1 MIDRKTTLVE
11 SGRPPMAKGVAHAFG
26 LTIRPEQMLE
36 FFHDVLLSAPI
47 PFDAMFEMLELDDK
61 GADSEIGFYF
71 TSVINPLENCVR
83 FNVQHFFR
91 LLKQHADGLIPLD
104 AELDGIEASSLF
116 TVILL
121 RIKSDHFPPHAGNE
135 LPLAHLRYEAGEMQ
149 LLNVFESV
157 KKDRRIQIS
166 GKR

>member
-1 MIDRKTTLVE
+1 MAGTLIA
-11 SGRPPMAKGVAHAFG
+11 SGRPPMAKGAAHAFG

-36 FFHDVLLSAPI
+36 FFHDVLPAAPI
-47 PFDAMFEMLELDDK
+47 PFDAQFEMLEVDDR

-71 TSVINPLENCVR
+71 TSAINPLENCVR

-91 LLKQHADGLIPLD
+91 LLKLKGEGVIPTD
-104 AELDGIEASSLF
+104 AELDGIEASAKF

-121 RIKSDHFPPHAGNE
+121 RIKSDKFPPHAGNE
-135 LPLAHLRYEAGEMQ
+135 MPLAHLRYEAGELQ

-157 KKDRRIQIS
+157 AKDRRINIS